1 MTILTEADKSA
12 YFPSVTQTS
21 VALQGLI
28 YVTQALCEGSYG
40 ANRPL
45 EQQTYTE
52 IVDAL
57 AVERFAYLSRY
68 PVVSLSEVQVR
79 RRLQRYSD
87 PFMQRISSRDTW
99 GRQGLLDWITL
110 TSDQYL
116 LDIETGRLNFYEFA
130 TEARVTYV
138 SGFDFG
144 GSDQTA
150 RQIKAIAGVVL
161 TYMANNYYGG
171 LNSHLINP
179 ATGTAENFNYATIDR
194 YLEVTL
200 SPLKRYIPRRSGG

>member
-1 MTILTEADKSA
+1 MTILTEADKAA

-28 YVTQALCEGSYG
+28 HVTQALCEGSYG
-40 ANRPL
+40 ANRAL
-45 EQQTYTE
+45 EQQTHTE
-52 IVDAL
+52 IVD
-57 AVERFAYLSRY
+57 VIPIERFAYLSRY

-79 RRLQRYSD
+79 RRSNRFGD
-87 PFMQRISSRDTW
+87 GW
-99 GRQGLLDWITL
+99 GRQSLMQWLTL
-110 TSDQYL
+110 ASDQYL

-179 ATGTAENFNYATIDR
+179 ATGTAESFNYAAIDN
-194 YLEVTL
+194 YLTAAL